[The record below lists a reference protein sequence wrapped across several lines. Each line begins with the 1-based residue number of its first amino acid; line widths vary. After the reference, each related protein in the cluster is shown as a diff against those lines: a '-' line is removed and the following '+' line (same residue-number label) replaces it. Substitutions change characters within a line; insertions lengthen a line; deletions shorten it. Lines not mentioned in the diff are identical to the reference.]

1 MNQQAVAPCPELTQ
15 AMRDSADM
23 RRRIGAAARL
33 LADIP
38 SRSEIEWDDLLAV
51 PVWAFDQADAAL
63 TIETLCV
70 GAWAHL
76 DAIRRCIDGR
86 LIAHLAGLLGQH
98 EVDRILSSE
107 RLRDEEGFPM
117 ATLPDMLSGRDV
129 AGLRQHLMFVG
140 QWCLL
145 LDIGRHRVRKAVAQ
159 ALWPHVPHLQK
170 EQPPA
175 GLTHALSMAITRAR
189 LAQPQ
194 TRAMAA

>member
-1 MNQQAVAPCPELTQ
+1 MTNLDLNQALQ
-15 AMRDSADM
+15 DSARQ
-23 RRRIGAAARL
+23 RRQMAAAARL

-51 PVWAFDQADAAL
+51 PAWALSQADATL

-76 DAIRRCIDGR
+76 DPIRRCIDGR

-98 EVDRILSSE
+98 EVDRILSSD
-107 RLRDEEGFPM
+107 RLRDEEGFAL

-145 LDIGRHRVRKAVAQ
+145 LDMGRHRVRKAVAQ

-170 EQPPA
+170 DQPPA
-175 GLTHALSMAITRAR
+175 GLTHTLSMAIMRAR
-189 LAQPQ
+189 LALPQ
-194 TRAMAA
+194 TQAMAA